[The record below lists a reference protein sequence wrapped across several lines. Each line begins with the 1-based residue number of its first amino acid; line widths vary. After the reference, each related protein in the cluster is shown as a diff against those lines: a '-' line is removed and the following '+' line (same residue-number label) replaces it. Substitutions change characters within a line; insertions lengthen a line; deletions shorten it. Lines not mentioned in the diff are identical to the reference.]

1 RGVRIGAE
9 VWIPGAYGRD
19 VSSTGLGRIGVV
31 LWGVR
36 LFGQSFWGDIALA
49 DLICDGCGSLY
60 RVLPL
65 GIPFL
70 NLGVGWWPLRPPAS
84 EKSEP
89 NDLDIFIEPSIAA
102 LARVGNQAARGARGS
117 TASLSLAVPKGLTPT

>member
-1 RGVRIGAE
+1 MSAVTALAGFSALATRGVRIGAE

-19 VSSTGLGRIGVV
+19 VSSTGLGKIGVV

-36 LFGQSFWGDIALA
+36 LFGQSVWGDIALA

-60 RVLPL
+60 SVLPL

-70 NLGVGWWPLRPPAS
+70 NLGVGW
-84 EKSEP
+84 
-89 NDLDIFIEPSIAA
+89 
-102 LARVGNQAARGARGS
+102 
-117 TASLSLAVPKGLTPT
+117 